1 MKTGQKSIL
10 ILLILCFL
18 AAFSGCF
25 IRGRLTTRKLNELLR
40 NGNDSLFAK
49 QYEEAIKWYDAGLR
63 INPGEPTFLSN
74 KSTVF
79 RMRGVE
85 RYNSAIRLKDA
96 KTRNEGKE
104 FANQDFR
111 DAAALSTEAVNRM
124 KSLKFLEFLDRALD
138 QQSAKLNIYA
148 SRADALRLFA
158 TLADKTKSGEALE
171 AMHEY
176 IEIETDLEK
185 KTKAHL
191 NAGKMLIDT
200 GRGDDAIT
208 EYKKVLAIEPNNIE
222 AVLGV
227 GLALSQSGDMEKYHE
242 AESYLQRFV
251 EQAPDNHPLK
261 TDIKNTLEFMKQ
273 EIK

>member
-25 IRGRLTTRKLNELLR
+25 IRERLNTRKLNELLR
-40 NGNDSLFAK
+40 NGNEALFAK
-49 QYEEAIKWYDAGLR
+49 QYEEAIRWYDAGLR
-63 INPGEPTFLSN
+63 ISPREPTFLSN

-176 IEIETDLEK
+176 IEIEPDLEK
-185 KTKAHL
+185 KTKAQL

-200 GRGDDAIT
+200 GRGDDAIS

-242 AESYLQRFV
+242 AESYLRRFV

-261 TDIKNTLEFMKQ
+261 ADIKNTLEFMKQ

>member
-1 MKTGQKSIL
+1 MKTDKKCIL
-10 ILLILCFL
+10 FLLILCL
-18 AAFSGCF
+18 PAAFSGCF
-25 IRGRLTTRKLNELLR
+25 IRERLNTRKLNELLR
-40 NGNDSLFAK
+40 KGNEALFAK

-85 RYNSAIRLKDA
+85 RYNSAIRLEDA
-96 KTRNEGKE
+96 NARDEGKE
-104 FANQDFR
+104 IAKHDFR
-111 DAAALSTEAVNRM
+111 HAAALSTQAVKRL

-138 QQSAKLNIYA
+138 QESAKLNIYA

-158 TLADKTKSGEALE
+158 TLADKTKTGEALE

-176 IEIETDLEK
+176 IEIETDQEK
-185 KTKAHL
+185 KTKSRL

-200 GRGDDAIT
+200 GRGDDAIS